1 MRRISYEFLCFL
13 ILLPLAG
20 CGGGTPTTP
29 VKKEAGKKAEP
40 ARTPA
45 KPAGQPYAILE
56 TDKGVIVI
64 RLLPELAP
72 KAVENFEKL
81 INAGFYYKTKF
92 HRVMPGAMIQG
103 GDPNTKDN
111 DPYNDGQGNS
121 ANFLPA
127 EFSKRQFDRGV
138 VAMARHEGD
147 PNSASCQFFIV
158 LKRTPHWDGQYTIFG
173 EVTEGLDVADKIS
186 HSPLSKDPRLRNWP
200 IENIRIE
207 MASIEYR

>member
-1 MRRISYEFLCFL
+1 MRQ
-13 ILLPLAG
+13 ILLRTVCCLSLVSILG
-20 CGGGTPTTP
+20 CDSKAPTSRVESP
-29 VKKEAGKKAEP
+29 EKKAET
-40 ARTPA
+40 AKEPA

-56 TDKGVIVI
+56 TGKGAIVI

-72 KAVENFEKL
+72 KTVENFENLVKS
-81 INAGFYYKTKF
+81 GFYYNTKF

-121 ANFLPA
+121 NSFIPA
-127 EFSKRQFDRGV
+127 EFSKRKFERGV

-158 LKRTPHWDGQYTIFG
+158 LKRTSHWDNQYTIFG
-173 EVTEGLDVADKIS
+173 EVIEGLDVAEKIS
-186 HSPLSKDPRLRNWP
+186 NAKLSKDPRLRSWP
-200 IENIRIE
+200 IENIRIK
-207 MASIEYR
+207 MAKIEYR